1 MSPPLLVA
9 YVSPDVARALLKLAG
24 DQKNSLRGAA
34 KAVAV
39 PLLGFAAGTMG
50 GFGAGRAMD
59 SIHEALAGGPIP
71 GRTLRRAAPL
81 LGGAAGLA
89 YGMYRARAME
99 DLKRALESHHDEA
112 GRRDP

>member
-9 YVSPDVARALLKLAG
+9 YVPPHVARVLIKLAG
-24 DQKNSLRGAA
+24 DRKNKLRDAVHS
-34 KAVAV
+34 VAV
-39 PLLGFAAGTMG
+39 PLLGFGAGTVG

-59 SIHEALAGGPIP
+59 SIHEALAGGPVP
-71 GRTLRRAAPL
+71 GRYIRRAAPL

-89 YGMYRARAME
+89 YGMYKAREME